1 MGPIGSAVLT
11 FIRYKQTD
19 KQSIYID
26 VNFHFKGVICPG
38 LSISCAMCGLYAPA
52 TCGAACTAAGL
63 YCGFG
68 GYACADA
75 AAAAAAEAAAG
86 PAVFK

>member
-1 MGPIGSAVLT
+1 
-11 FIRYKQTD
+11 
-19 KQSIYID
+19 
-26 VNFHFKGVICPG
+26 
-38 LSISCAMCGLYAPA
+38 MCGLYAPA